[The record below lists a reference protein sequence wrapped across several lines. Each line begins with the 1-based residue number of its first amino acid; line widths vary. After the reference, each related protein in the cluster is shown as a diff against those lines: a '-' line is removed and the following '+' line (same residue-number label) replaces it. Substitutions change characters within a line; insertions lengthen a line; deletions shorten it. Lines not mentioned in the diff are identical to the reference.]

1 LTKSKKKHAMK
12 LIKIS
17 YLLILLF
24 TLNGFSQAF
33 KVTPNGFI
41 DSEDKDNKYIVIDMP
56 SKTAKEL
63 YDESFKF
70 IQKTYKNPDEA
81 IKSKIENEYL
91 KFSTY
96 SDGFI
101 RVKQGYIKMN
111 WNARYTIEL
120 SFRDNKIKYE
130 IIELEMSND
139 ANSYPLNF
147 SAKGIGFYIYNSKD
161 GTLKMEDAKIQI
173 ENYFDSEIQFYVD
186 FLTKTEIKEEW

>member
-1 LTKSKKKHAMK
+1 MK

>member
-1 LTKSKKKHAMK
+1 MK

-81 IKSKIENEYL
+81 IKSKI
-91 KFSTY
+91 
-96 SDGFI
+96 
-101 RVKQGYIKMN
+101 
-111 WNARYTIEL
+111 
-120 SFRDNKIKYE
+120 
-130 IIELEMSND
+130 
-139 ANSYPLNF
+139 
-147 SAKGIGFYIYNSKD
+147 
-161 GTLKMEDAKIQI
+161 
-173 ENYFDSEIQFYVD
+173 
-186 FLTKTEIKEEW
+186 